1 MRNKQAGR
9 HTDTHNAPHRSGA
22 RPSAPTR
29 AAAAQA
35 LRGSG
40 HPGVIAPGRPSGLH
54 AAPSKV
60 SRGPIPQGRH
70 NPKGGQTPP
79 LSSSIHPI
87 GIVGSSPITDPWAGA
102 SSTLDDRD
110 L

>member
-1 MRNKQAGR
+1 MRNKIAGR
-9 HTDTHNAPHRSGA
+9 HTATGSVPHRS
-22 RPSAPTR
+22 SR
-29 AAAAQA
+29 AQDAQA
-35 LRGSG
+35 LRGTG

-60 SRGPIPQGRH
+60 SRGPVAQGRH

-79 LSSSIHPI
+79 LQSTIHPI

-102 SSTLDDRD
+102 SSTLDDRSY
-110 L
+110 